1 MLKRILTA
9 VVLLAIVFGTIL
21 GLRQVYVEFAD
32 LVGVAICCLGVYEMA
47 QAFKKAGFN
56 AIKGSLI
63 FACAAIYPMI
73 LAFEWTIGKGEI
85 GAFSALFLAIMIAI
99 IEFTLIH
106 RTKKQR
112 AEDKINQPKSEDDIQ
127 KNVEQTVDLA
137 SRGVFGLKDLLA
149 TIFILI
155 YPLGIFTTFF
165 FINHSSYGL
174 LGIFLALLVPIMT
187 DTMAYFVGVTF
198 KGKKLCPNI
207 SPKKTISGGI
217 GGLIGGVIGAM
228 LVFVLF
234 DVTGVFVNFN
244 NVGLLKITDNL
255 LASGFIYAIFGLVG
269 GVLSELGDLGA
280 SWIKRKAGIKDFGKL
295 FPGHGGMMDRLDSVI
310 FILPLVYLLIG
321 VVAAVNS

>member
-9 VVLLAIVFGTIL
+9 IVLLAVVFATIL
-21 GLRQVYVEFAD
+21 GIRQIYVEFAD
-32 LVGVAICCLGVYEMA
+32 LVGVAICCLGVYEMT

-63 FACAAIYPMI
+63 FACVAIYPMI
-73 LAFEWTIGKGEI
+73 LAFEWTIQKPEI
-85 GAFSALFLAIMIAI
+85 GAFGTIFLALMIAI

-106 RTKKQR
+106 KTKKQR
-112 AEDKINQPKSEDDIQ
+112 AEEKANGIQNQE
-127 KNVEQTVDLA
+127 NAEQAVDLA
-137 SRGVFGLKDLLA
+137 SRGVFGLKDLLSTA
-149 TIFILI
+149 FILL
-155 YPLGIFTTFF
+155 YPLGIFSTFF
-165 FINHSSYGL
+165 FINHSKYGL

-187 DTMAYFVGVTF
+187 DTMAYFVGVTC

-207 SPKKTISGGI
+207 SPKKTISGAI
-217 GGLIGGVIGAM
+217 GGLLGGIIGAM

-234 DVTGVFVNFN
+234 DVTGLFVNFN
-244 NVGLLKITDNL
+244 NVGLLKLTDSL
-255 LASGFIYAIFGLVG
+255 LTSGFIYAIFGLVG

-295 FPGHGGMMDRLDSVI
+295 FPGHGGMMDRLDSII

-321 VVAAVNS
+321 IVTAINA